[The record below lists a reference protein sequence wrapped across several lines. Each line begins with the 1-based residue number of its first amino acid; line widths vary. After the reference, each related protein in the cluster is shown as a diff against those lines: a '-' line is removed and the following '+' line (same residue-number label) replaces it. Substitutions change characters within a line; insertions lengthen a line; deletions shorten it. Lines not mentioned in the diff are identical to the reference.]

1 MNESNAMQLISNVCA
16 DFKGTLKDHQLVQEA
31 LVVIQN
37 KVFPEPV
44 PVEKEPETLKPDFD
58 GNKTE
63 TEDSK

>member
-1 MNESNAMQLISNVCA
+1 MQLISNVCA

-44 PVEKEPETLKPDFD
+44 LVEKEPETLKPDFD
-58 GNKTE
+58 GNKKKKTE
-63 TEDSK
+63 TVAE